1 MVLLFFGRS
10 PRSLARLRLNA
21 RGRSDY
27 FFGRLAHG
35 GVRGV
40 RAGTRRPRTHGG
52 TTRVFSSLFRLVV
65 AVVFVVFLSSSSS
78 FCVETTH
85 HPSIDRSTVV
95 VSRYWTP
102 RACGRDHSPVAR
114 GTKNGNAGSSLA
126 SLARSQIILITFS
139 SSFIIHQK
147 QKALRAVESVA
158 ALEMLEKLFGNVAKN
173 PSEKKY
179 RRVKFET
186 NAKIKA
192 AFESGKCTSEI
203 ALRCFLTHG
212 WVVEEE
218 ENNERVVKLPD
229 SVQQT
234 FRDVREVTERKEA
247 LQKELQAAFRRRVA
261 ARSKA
266 AASGEKETLLRQLE
280 ADKLERAAKGPVT
293 EGSKRVD
300 GALGNGGFST
310 PQDIGCSGS
319 A

>member
-1 MVLLFFGRS
+1 MAGYAGDA
-10 PRSLARLRLNA
+10 PGHA
-21 RGRSDY
+21 
-27 FFGRLAHG
+27 
-35 GVRGV
+35 VREL
-40 RAGTRRPRTHGG
+40 T
-52 TTRVFSSLFRLVV
+52 
-65 AVVFVVFLSSSSS
+65 
-78 FCVETTH
+78 
-85 HPSIDRSTVV
+85 
-95 VSRYWTP
+95 
-102 RACGRDHSPVAR
+102 
-114 GTKNGNAGSSLA
+114 
-126 SLARSQIILITFS
+126 
-139 SSFIIHQK
+139 
-147 QKALRAVESVA
+147 
-158 ALEMLEKLFGNVAKN
+158 EKLFGNVAKN

>member
-10 PRSLARLRLNA
+10 PRSLSRLRLNA

-27 FFGRLAHG
+27 FLGRLAHG

-40 RAGTRRPRTHGG
+40 RPGTRRPRTHGG

-85 HPSIDRSTVV
+85 HPSIDRSIDRCRLALLDT
-95 VSRYWTP
+95 
-102 RACGRDHSPVAR
+102 ARDWRTETR
-114 GTKNGNAGSSLA
+114 GGGSSLA

-229 SVQQT
+229 SVQQS

>member
-1 MVLLFFGRS
+1 MCRNDAS
-10 PRSLARLRLNA
+10 
-21 RGRSDY
+21 
-27 FFGRLAHG
+27 
-35 GVRGV
+35 
-40 RAGTRRPRTHGG
+40 
-52 TTRVFSSLFRLVV
+52 
-65 AVVFVVFLSSSSS
+65 
-78 FCVETTH
+78 
-85 HPSIDRSTVV
+85 SIDRSIDRPLS
-95 VSRYWTP
+95 SRVIGH
-102 RACGRDHSPVAR
+102 RARLE
-114 GTKNGNAGSSLA
+114 NGNAGGGGSSLA

-229 SVQQT
+229 SVQQS